1 MLQRIITFYV
11 LLIITTLS
19 INAQPSGLKT
29 IHKEEL
35 MQKVGYLSS
44 EKFEGRLSGSE
55 GYNKAAKYAA
65 NYFKKLGL
73 KPANGNSYF
82 RNFEVEY
89 NRVLPGYEF
98 KLIQDGEVKKD
109 YKLGEDFVFRGFT
122 GSGDITG
129 EVAFCGYGIS
139 MPEIGYDDYA
149 DIDVK
154 DKIVMVFK
162 NNPDWKLDDN
172 KWSSGAPRVKAKV
185 AAEQGAKGILFV
197 SKPNDKNPQ
206 KTIGSVVHG
215 TGKQDEDFPQ
225 LHIDLGTAKDF
236 LSGSGYTLS
245 ELQTL
250 IDSTKSA
257 KSINLKTFTR
267 IKVETEY
274 SPNAKTKNVAALI
287 EGTDP
292 KLKEE
297 FVILGA
303 HLDHVGEQAGEIY
316 FPGANDNASGS
327 AAVMEIAEALAEQ
340 NNKPKRSV
348 LFVLFAAEESGLEG
362 ASYFSDN
369 SLVSLENTVAM
380 LNMDCVGYG
389 DSIRIGGGKSS
400 PKLWNMIKDLDEK
413 YTQSMVENTWYGGGA
428 DASPFF
434 KKGIPTAYF
443 VTTNNYKHLHYMT
456 DTAATLNYPL
466 FERITKLAY
475 LTVNKIARAEYDREE
490 LAKR

>member
-1 MLQRIITFYV
+1 MLKFLV
-11 LLIITTLS
+11 LLIITAVN
-19 INAQPSGLKT
+19 INAQTSGLKT

-35 MQKVGYLSS
+35 MQKVGYLAS
-44 EKFEGRLSGSE
+44 EKFEGRLSGSK
-55 GYNKAAKYAA
+55 GYNKAAEYAA
-65 NYFKKLGL
+65 NYFKELGL
-73 KPANGNSYF
+73 KPANGDSYYQ
-82 RNFEVEY
+82 NFEVEY
-89 NRVLPGYEF
+89 NQILPGYEF

-122 GSGDITG
+122 GSGDMTG

-149 DIDVK
+149 DIDVQ

-162 NNPDWKLDDN
+162 YNPSWKIDNN
-172 KWSSGAPRVKAKV
+172 KWSSGAPRVKARV
-185 AAEQGAKGILFV
+185 AAEHGAKGILFV

-215 TGKQDEDFPQ
+215 PGKQDKDFPQ
-225 LHIDLGTAKDF
+225 LHIDLDAAKDF
-236 LSGSGYTLS
+236 LNGNGYTLS

-250 IDSTKSA
+250 IDSTNSPNSKNLGTSA
-257 KSINLKTFTR
+257 K
-267 IKVETEY
+267 IKVKTEY
-274 SPNAKTKNVAALI
+274 SPNAKTKNVVALL
-287 EGTDP
+287 EGSDP
-292 KLKEE
+292 KLKDEY
-297 FVILGA
+297 VILGA
-303 HLDHVGEQAGEIY
+303 HLDHVGKQAGEIY

-327 AAVMEIAEALAEQ
+327 AAVMEIAEAFAEQ
-340 NNKPKRSV
+340 DNKPKRSI

-362 ASYFSDN
+362 ASYFAEN
-369 SLVSLENTVAM
+369 PLVPLENSVAM

-389 DSIRIGGGKSS
+389 DSIRIGGGKAS

-428 DASPFF
+428 DATPFF

-443 VTTNNYKHLHYMT
+443 VTTNSYAHLHYMT

-466 FERITKLAY
+466 YERITKLAY
-475 LTVNKIARAEYDREE
+475 LTVNKIAQAEYDREE
-490 LAKR
+490 LAER